1 MSTTILVIEDEPA
14 IQELIAVNLS
24 FAGHKVLRAFDA
36 EQAQTLIRAE
46 LPDLILLDW
55 MLPGASGITLAK
67 QLRDNERTR
76 QVPVIML
83 TAKGAEHDKIEGLE
97 AGADDYITK
106 PFSPKELVARIKA
119 VLRRRAPQ
127 LTDDIITIGTLVLDP
142 TTHRVTGKGLPLTFG
157 PTEFRLLHFFMTHT
171 ERVFSRSQL
180 LDQVWGDHVFVEER
194 TVDVHIRRLRKALEP
209 GKLEN
214 HIETVRGAG
223 YRFAVQPLPSPTQ
236 TDTPSNA

>member
-1 MSTTILVIEDEPA
+1 MSTTILVVEDEPA
-14 IQELIAVNLS
+14 IQELISVNLT
-24 FAGHKVLRAFDA
+24 FAGHKVLRAFDS

-55 MLPGASGITLAK
+55 MLPGASGITLARN
-67 QLRDNERTR
+67 LRADERTR
-76 QVPVIML
+76 YIPLIML
-83 TAKGAEHDKIEGLE
+83 TAKGSEQDKVEGLE

-106 PFSPKELVARIKA
+106 PFSPRELIARIKA

-127 LTDDIITIGTLVLDP
+127 LTDDIVTVGDLKLDP
-142 TTHRVTGKGLPLTFG
+142 AHRHVTGGDCRLSVG

-171 ERVFSRSQL
+171 ERVFSRAQL

-209 GKLEN
+209 TGHDA

-223 YRFAVQPLPSPTQ
+223 YRFATRPAP
-236 TDTPSNA
+236 

>member
-1 MSTTILVIEDEPA
+1 MSTTILVVEDEPA
-14 IQELIAVNLS
+14 IQELISVNLS

-55 MLPGASGITLAK
+55 MLPGASGITLART
-67 QLRDNERTR
+67 LRNDERTR

-83 TAKGAEHDKIEGLE
+83 TAKGDEHDKVEGLE

-106 PFSPKELVARIKA
+106 PFSPKELIARIKA

-127 LTDDIITIGTLVLDP
+127 LTDDIIRIDKLCLDP
-142 TTHRVTGKGLPLTFG
+142 STHRVTSGEKMLSLG

-171 ERVFSRSQL
+171 ERVFSRAQL

-209 GKLEN
+209 GGHEN

-223 YRFAVQPLPSPTQ
+223 YRFTSRPPRQA
-236 TDTPSNA
+236 

>member
-1 MSTTILVIEDEPA
+1 MSTSILVIEDEPA
-14 IQELIAVNLS
+14 IQELISVNLS

-36 EQAQTLIRAE
+36 EQAQILIRAE

-55 MLPGASGITLAK
+55 MLPGTSGINLARK
-67 QLRDNERTR
+67 LRSDERTR
-76 QVPVIML
+76 HIPVIML
-83 TAKGAEHDKIEGLE
+83 TAKGAEQDKIDGLE
-97 AGADDYITK
+97 SGADDYITK
-106 PFSPKELVARIKA
+106 PFSPKELIARIKA

-127 LTDDIITIGTLVLDP
+127 LTDDIITIGGLKLDP
-142 TTHRVTGKGLPLTFG
+142 GTHRVFGNDLALNIG

-209 GKLEN
+209 TEHDK
-214 HIETVRGAG
+214 HIETIRGAG
-223 YRFAVQPLPSPTQ
+223 YRFAV
-236 TDTPSNA
+236 TPIERI